1 MSVEKIDH
9 IHIYVKDLAGAMGFF
24 SELLG
29 TKFSKVIHNAEFG
42 FEAAMEPLGVSL
54 IAPTSPTSHVARFIE
69 KRGEGMSAI
78 CLKVTNL
85 EEMTRKMEAR
95 GLRVV
100 GQTQDGGVRQVHFH
114 PKDSY
119 GVQIELSEY
128 DDIHG
133 AIIAAESPGQY

>member
-9 IHIYVKDLAGAMGFF
+9 IHVYVKDLAGALRFF

-29 TKFSKVIHNAEFG
+29 TKFSRVIHNEEFG
-42 FEAAMEPLGVSL
+42 FEAAMEPLGISL
-54 IAPTSPTSHVARFIE
+54 IAPISPTSHVARFIA

-78 CLKVTNL
+78 CLKVSDL
-85 EEMTRKMEAR
+85 EETARKLVAL
-95 GLRVV
+95 GLQVV
-100 GQTQDGGVRQVHFH
+100 GRTQDGGVRQVHFH

-128 DDIHG
+128 DDVHG